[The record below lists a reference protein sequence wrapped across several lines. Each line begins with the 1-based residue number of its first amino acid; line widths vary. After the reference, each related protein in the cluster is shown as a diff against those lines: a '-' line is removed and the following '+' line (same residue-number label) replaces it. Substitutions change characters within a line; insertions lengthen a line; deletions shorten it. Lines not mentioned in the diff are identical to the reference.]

1 MSSREA
7 QVADRDKYAERTTK
21 MARVGRKYG
30 VLFELAALAGSEPAA
45 APPEDWAGKLLRVM
59 SSASW
64 ADPSFLEELSESGL
78 VRAMC
83 RALPVLKANAANR
96 ATARSVQDLAD
107 LEESMRKLRHE
118 LALAEKRLP
127 SHGILGAGGSACYT
141 TWGSIGSVCTLMLQ
155 ALTYSAAWGQ
165 SAAASNSGVSPPPLD
180 ALRSSHVAASPASAV
195 GVAAGEASTTP
206 QTTGPLSQAGSTPL
220 AALAAGVGGGALGV
234 STPRG
239 TALIRPLGGGLS
251 LSLSGSIGSGSG
263 MPALATEGTLLKLLG
278 NKHVVGH
285 AADVMLVVPEQCKA
299 ALARILLSQI
309 NAEMQATRRGLA
321 HILQI
326 LRGDPAATSPAPSVL
341 PKAWFA
347 TATILAAYS
356 EGLRPYLCA
365 AAALPNEESASWDAG
380 ASFPDAPVAALEKM
394 ASLSTSDRGMDLIDD
409 GEHAPKTSLP
419 GADADSPP
427 DRAATGSSGSPEAK
441 LGNAINDAEMADAAS
456 AGAQTTEGDDSA
468 TEHNDLSLGSGSG
481 VVEGAV
487 GASAP
492 ETPPA
497 RKSASGASGM
507 PATPSGEQASGR
519 SAQADD
525 PRGDLVQILQDV
537 ASALCEAVTGAHGV
551 GRMAILL
558 RGETAA
564 KFPNA
569 AAYMPAAL
577 SINELMGHLDGLACV
592 ATALGASDNIR
603 TSVASLLTNQ
613 AMKELL
619 GAGKVYVTTVIAAGA
634 LTRDLAIDAVIPQSL
649 RQGYLAAVL
658 NPLETG
664 ALLNERRAP
673 QVLAYRNSITE
684 SSYYQVMDVEALP
697 YGVNVRFEDEQEAE
711 GMGVVRE
718 WLSQIAAD
726 IFSPER
732 GLFVRGAAD
741 KRIIHPSSHSRL
753 QEDYLGYMR
762 FAGRIV
768 GLAVRANV
776 PLGVVLSTG
785 LFNFL
790 TGRRATLLDLLQIDL
805 QVYTTC
811 QNILSTSGAD
821 SLELFHVWHTSDEGG
836 GEQELVPGGAR
847 LLVTDVNKNEYVQL
861 LANHVVLTVVEEQCA
876 AFLAGFQDTAHHLPD
891 DARLRRA
898 FLAPLL
904 LEDLN
909 RITAGESTLDPSDW
923 VQHTDVAGFE
933 GEEQGNLE
941 MFWQL
946 VSEYGPE
953 DRQRLLQFWTAMTH
967 LPSGGF
973 KALNQ
978 RLQIMKLGPSSV
990 RHADGEPVVG
1000 DRATA
1005 VAVAGAAAAAAGITP
1020 AIDGRRPSADG
1031 VGLHSHRLDGDS
1043 LDVEEQEHSD
1053 GMEGLEDAIPNTAQ
1067 QQRQRGGDSSTHGRT
1082 ETSAEGFL
1090 GSQAAGDAAPVVATD
1105 PPRSEGAAIE
1115 AAMAAVEGAAGT
1127 VAAGIGAVSAQV
1139 PPPAGIHGTDG
1150 TDAFDEPDIPYGD
1163 DGEDMGEGEDGMDY
1177 GEEAEDEEFQRQ
1189 LEMALALSLQDMSAA
1204 PAQGSGSENGGG
1216 GAGAEAPG
1224 EPAAGVDSA
1233 GRAPDATAEDT
1244 TQAGETPSDAAVNP
1258 GEAAAAAATEIG
1270 GISSRP
1276 EDAASGPLGDSDVTA
1291 VATATADAARGTG
1304 SDPDAVAALQTALGS
1319 GAGEPN
1325 AVASSPPGGSHSGAV
1340 PGGDSDVGGSYSN
1353 STMPGTRGCTPTAG
1367 NSPDARAIRAE
1378 VASVAAAEE
1387 AAEEPDELGPSRI
1400 SSDRASAGGAQGLD
1414 DGAAASLDADSAADA
1429 AKAAQQ
1435 SGAEPMDM
1443 DSGPGGTSFL
1453 HGVEDGTA
1461 AGDAPGRPEEVNLK
1475 NTDMETDVPASG
1487 LYQGREDV
1495 EEGEGPRL
1503 PQEPL
1508 MGQNQRISEDEPDRQ
1523 RAAGVLAQLGLGSGQ
1538 EEWDAAEGPPLLQA
1552 NAGQVEGL
1560 QEQQDTLPQATTA
1573 VPVMDAVDGAEGAAD
1588 DGGGSGMATGGAT
1601 SQGASARVLPLLPQA
1616 RTCFLQLNL
1625 PVYADLD
1632 DMRRAFAIALD
1643 NMSFGLH

>member
-21 MARVGRKYG
+21 MARIGRKYG
-30 VLFELAALAGSEPAA
+30 VLFELAALAGSETAA

-78 VRAMC
+78 VREMC

-96 ATARSVQDLAD
+96 ATGSSVQDLAD

-127 SHGILGAGGSACYT
+127 SHGVLGAGGSACYA
-141 TWGSIGSVCTLMLQ
+141 TWGSVGSVCTLMLQ
-155 ALTYSAAWGQ
+155 ALTYSAAWGP
-165 SAAASNSGVSPPPLD
+165 SAAVSNSRASPSPLD
-180 ALRSSHVAASPASAV
+180 ALRSTHMAASPASAV
-195 GVAAGEASTTP
+195 GVAAGEASTTLLA
-206 QTTGPLSQAGSTPL
+206 TGPLSQAGSTPL
-220 AALAAGVGGGALGV
+220 ATLAAGVGGGALGV

-239 TALIRPLGGGLS
+239 TALIRPLGGGSS
-251 LSLSGSIGSGSG
+251 LSPNGSIGSGSN
-263 MPALATEGTLLKLLG
+263 MPALATEVTLLKLLG

-285 AADVMLVVPEQCKA
+285 AGDVMRVVPEQHKA
-299 ALARILLSQI
+299 ALARILMSQI
-309 NAEMQATRRGLA
+309 NTEMQATKSGLA

-326 LRGDPAATSPAPSVL
+326 LHGDPAATSPAPSVL

-356 EGLRPYLCA
+356 EALRPYLCA
-365 AAALPNEESASWDAG
+365 ASFSPDEASAIWDAA
-380 ASFPDAPVAALEKM
+380 ASSPDAPVAAPERM
-394 ASLSTSDRGMDLIDD
+394 ASLTTRDPGTDLVN
-409 GEHAPKTSLP
+409 GGGHAPLNPLP
-419 GADADSPP
+419 GADADSRS
-427 DRAATGSSGSPEAK
+427 DSPAAK
-441 LGNAINDAEMADAAS
+441 LSSAFNDAEMADAAT
-456 AGAQTTEGDDSA
+456 AAAQTMEGDESA
-468 TEHNDLSLGSGSG
+468 TELNDWSLGSASG
-481 VVEGAV
+481 VAEGGAV

-497 RKSASGASGM
+497 RKSASGAAGM
-507 PATPSGEQASGR
+507 PATPNGEQAAGR
-519 SAQADD
+519 SAEADD
-525 PRGDLVQILQDV
+525 PRGALVQILQGV
-537 ASALCEAVTGAHGV
+537 ASAFCEAVTGAHGV

-558 RGETAA
+558 RGETVA

-577 SINELMGHLDGLACV
+577 SINELMGHLDALACV
-592 ATALGASDNIR
+592 ATALGASGNIR

-658 NPLETG
+658 TPLETG

-726 IFSPER
+726 IFSSER

-741 KRIIHPSSHSRL
+741 KRVVHPSPHSRL
-753 QEDYLGYMR
+753 QEDALGYMR

-785 LFNFL
+785 LFNYL
-790 TGRRATLLDLLQIDL
+790 TGRRATLEDLQQIDP

-811 QNILSTSGAD
+811 QNILSGSGAD

-847 LLVTDVNKNEYVQL
+847 LLVTDANKDEYVQL
-861 LANHVVLTVVEEQCA
+861 LAHHVVLTMVEEQCA

-898 FLAPLL
+898 FLTPLL

-909 RITAGESTLDPSDW
+909 RITAGESILDPNDW
-923 VQHTDVAGFE
+923 AQHTDVAGFE
-933 GEEQGNLE
+933 GEEQGNLN

-990 RHADGEPVVG
+990 RQADGEPIVG
-1000 DRATA
+1000 DRAIA
-1005 VAVAGAAAAAAGITP
+1005 VAAAAAAAGITP
-1020 AIDGRRPSADG
+1020 ATDGHRPSADG
-1031 VGLHSHRLDGDS
+1031 VGPHSHRLDGDS
-1043 LDVEEQEHSD
+1043 LDVEDQEHSD
-1053 GMEGLEDAIPNTAQ
+1053 GMEGLEDALPNAAQRQ
-1067 QQRQRGGDSSTHGRT
+1067 QQGADSSTHGRT
-1082 ETSAEGFL
+1082 EASAEGFL
-1090 GSQAAGDAAPVVATD
+1090 ESPDAGDAVPVAEAETD
-1105 PPRSEGAAIE
+1105 QSGNDPGAAIE
-1115 AAMAAVEGAAGT
+1115 AAMAAVEEDIAAAAAG
-1127 VAAGIGAVSAQV
+1127 VGAVSAQV
-1139 PPPAGIHGTDG
+1139 PPPGGIHDVAG

-1163 DGEDMGEGEDGMDY
+1163 DGEDLGEGEDGMDY

-1204 PAQGSGSENGGG
+1204 PAQGSGSENGD
-1216 GAGAEAPG
+1216 GAAAEAEAPG
-1224 EPAAGVDSA
+1224 EPAAGVVSS
-1233 GRAPDATAEDT
+1233 GRAPDAAAEDA
-1244 TQAGETPSDAAVNP
+1244 TQADETSLEAALNP
-1258 GEAAAAAATEIG
+1258 GEAAVEAASEIG
-1270 GISSRP
+1270 RTSSRP
-1276 EDAASGPLGDSDVTA
+1276 EDAASGPLGDSDITA
-1291 VATATADAARGTG
+1291 VATAAADAARGTG
-1304 SDPDAVAALQTALGS
+1304 PDPDAVAALQTALGS
-1319 GAGEPN
+1319 GAGATN
-1325 AVASSPPGGSHSGAV
+1325 AVASSPPGGSHGGAV
-1340 PGGDSDVGGSYSN
+1340 PGGDTDVEGSYSN
-1353 STMPGTRGCTPTAG
+1353 GSMPGARGCTPTTG
-1367 NSPDARAIRAE
+1367 NSPDARTVRAE
-1378 VASVAAAEE
+1378 AASAAAAE
-1387 AAEEPDELGPSRI
+1387 AADELGPSR
-1400 SSDRASAGGAQGLD
+1400 SFSDRISAGVAQGLD
-1414 DGAAASLDADSAADA
+1414 DGAAALLEADNVADA

-1435 SGAEPMDM
+1435 SGAEAMGMDT
-1443 DSGPGGTSFL
+1443 DIGPGQPSFR
-1453 HGVEDGTA
+1453 HGDEEGTA
-1461 AGDAPGRPEEVNLK
+1461 AGDAPGRPEEVNLDD
-1475 NTDMETDVPASG
+1475 TDMETDLPASG
-1487 LYQGREDV
+1487 HQGREDV
-1495 EEGEGPRL
+1495 EQGEGRRL
-1503 PQEPL
+1503 PAEEPL
-1508 MGQNQRISEDEPDRQ
+1508 MGQHEQISEDEPERQ
-1523 RAAGVLAQLGLGSGQ
+1523 RAAGVLRLELGSGQ
-1538 EEWDAAEGPPLLQA
+1538 EEWVAAEGQSLLQA
-1552 NAGQVEGL
+1552 DSGQVEGL
-1560 QEQQDTLPQATTA
+1560 QEQQDTPPQANIA
-1573 VPVMDAVDGAEGAAD
+1573 APAMDAADGNAD
-1588 DGGGSGMATGGAT
+1588 NGGGSEIATGGAT
-1601 SQGASARVLPLLPQA
+1601 SQGAARVLPLLPQA

-1625 PVYADLD
+1625 PVYDNLD